1 MLWSSFIIVV
11 CGNHTLS
18 VRMPTSENPEQEW
31 EDLEKQF
38 NRLEV
43 FYSVQELQKTSV
55 NNEAYIRVQSR
66 YTYVLQDVHKEYCRK
81 VDDVKVIQKQVM
93 ESINHQRY
101 CLKQLQDVLKRLAND
116 KELCRNA
123 TVELIE
129 MSVYLV
135 FIIEVRRVHLRL
147 KLSDCVKSISKLP
160 KGKTTLEKWKM
171 FCRTTTGR

>member
-1 MLWSSFIIVV
+1 
-11 CGNHTLS
+11 
-18 VRMPTSENPEQEW
+18 MPTTENPEQEW

-43 FYSVQELQKTSV
+43 FYFAEELQKTSV
-55 NNEAYIRVQSR
+55 NNLAYVQVQWR

-116 KELCRNA
+116 KGRCRNA
-123 TVELIE
+123 TVKLIE
-129 MSVYLV
+129 MSVSLV
-135 FIIEVRRVHLRL
+135 FIVEVRRVHLRL
-147 KLSDCVKSISKLP
+147 KLNDCVKSISRLP
-160 KGKTTLEKWKM
+160 KGKTSLEKWKM
-171 FCRTTTGR
+171 FCHTTMGR